1 MLRKI
6 TFLAICMSV
15 MAGCRQESSNS
26 GVALPS
32 DSFADAYAA
41 AEAALAE
48 AEANRNVWSKTDG
61 LLQQSKIAYDEG
73 RTEDAVELA
82 NEARLQAELA
92 LVQAI
97 SQETEW
103 KSNLLSE

>member
-1 MLRKI
+1 MIRKYAFV
-6 TFLAICMSV
+6 TICISAL
-15 MAGCRQESSNS
+15 AGCGQESSDS
-26 GVALPS
+26 DVASPS
-32 DSFADAYAA
+32 DTFAESYAA

-61 LLQQSKIAYDEG
+61 ILGQSRTAYDEG
-73 RTEDAVELA
+73 RTDDAIELA

-97 SQETEW
+97 SQKKDW
-103 KSNLLSE
+103 KANLVLE